1 MSDSEAMSDE
11 EFEKYDPDDD
21 FSTRRRSALFDID
34 DEDVEDETEDET
46 VGGKSDEQ
54 DLSQEYPSMAGLPEK
69 DESVREKP
77 DERDLSEEYPL
88 MKKQMAEQEKTV
100 SPERRTL
107 DQEYPS
113 MKDLKKS

>member
-77 DERDLSEEYPL
+77 DEQDLSEEYPT
-88 MKKQMAEQEKTV
+88 MEEKKII
-100 SPERRTL
+100 SPEEWTL
-107 DQEYPS
+107 DDEYPS